1 MEIFENFQ
9 ANIEANE
16 VDHFE
21 GAHRMIQAELDGF
34 VDVGGGGDAS
44 FEHRERFVSDERI
57 DARCDEAWGFVDD
70 YGLLAHAGGDGNA
83 GGNGFVGGL
92 RRADDFDQLHFGDR
106 VEEMHPDAAVPV
118 EDNVAE
124 IADGKRGSVA
134 GEDGVGLREL
144 VEDSEQLEL
153 HFEFFGNGFDDEL
166 GVADGFV
173 DHLRGANASKGGI
186 TRGGIEFAATHAFV
200 ERFANPG
207 DGLREHRV
215 WNIFEDGRVAAEGG
229 GVGDTAAHGA
239 RPDDGDGFDLHEEI
253 VSQIGTL
260 QKARPTHNL
269 ALRRKVQSTAL
280 FDRLPSD

>member
-144 VEDSEQLEL
+144 GEDREQLEL
-153 HFEFFGNGFDDEL
+153 DFEFFGNGFDDEV
-166 GVADGFV
+166 GVAGGFVEADDYLGAADQQRAADQVGSLRHELDRLGAHGRIFGHVAFAVEIVAGVQEEFVIANADEFVEFRFRQRLFVQIAGVKVEFQFEQETSCFAASGSSGLLVKDGFRW
-173 DHLRGANASKGGI
+173 H
-186 TRGGIEFAATHAFV
+186 
-200 ERFANPG
+200 
-207 DGLREHRV
+207 
-215 WNIFEDGRVAAEGG
+215 
-229 GVGDTAAHGA
+229 
-239 RPDDGDGFDLHEEI
+239 
-253 VSQIGTL
+253 VS
-260 QKARPTHNL
+260 
-269 ALRRKVQSTAL
+269 
-280 FDRLPSD
+280 

>member
-21 GAHRMIQAELDGF
+21 GAHRMIQAELYRF
-34 VDVGGGGDAS
+34 VDIGGGGDAC
-44 FEHRERFVSDERI
+44 FEHRESFVSDERI
-57 DARCDEAWGFVDD
+57 DARGDEAWGLVDD
-70 YGLLAHAGGDGNA
+70 NGLLAHAGGDADA
-83 GGNGFVGGL
+83 GCDGFVGGL
-92 RRADDFDQLHFGDR
+92 RGADDFDQLHLGDGI
-106 VEEMHPDAAVPV
+106 EEMHPDAAVAV
-118 EDNVAE
+118 EDDIAE

-144 VEDSEQLEL
+144 VEDGEQLEL

-173 DHLRGANASKGGI
+173 DHLRDANASEGGI

-207 DGLREHRV
+207 DGFREHRV
-215 WNIFEDGRVAAEGG
+215 GNIFEDGRVAAECG

-239 RPDDGDGFDLHEEI
+239 RPDDGDGFDWHEEI
-253 VSQIGTL
+253 VSQIRTL
-260 QKARPTHNL
+260 QKASPT
-269 ALRRKVQSTAL
+269 
-280 FDRLPSD
+280 P